1 MNGGKWMRCK
11 KCEEDQTRC
20 IGKKL
25 FGFKKRGVV
34 EAGAVVYLR
43 RMNSSTTLVTQS
55 SDSASACSNP
65 YETERILRE
74 YLLFHYGSAQEVVG
88 YPFAPV
94 DALEYPVRC
103 VRQCVDVSKLGASS
117 RALDLGCAV
126 GRSSF
131 ELARWCGEVIGID
144 YSAAFISAAESV
156 RMSGVLEYQ
165 CPVEGELTMPL
176 KAVRPEAVDP
186 QRVRF
191 EQGDAMALRGGL
203 GKFDV
208 VLMANLIDRL
218 REPQRCLASL
228 SALVSSGGQL
238 VITSPY
244 TWMEEYTP
252 RENWLGGKFLG
263 GKPLRTID
271 GLRECLGADFELL
284 DSMDLP
290 FLIREHARKFQ
301 WSVAH
306 GTRWIRRG

>member
-1 MNGGKWMRCK
+1 M
-11 KCEEDQTRC
+11 
-20 IGKKL
+20 
-25 FGFKKRGVV
+25 
-34 EAGAVVYLR
+34 VYPR
-43 RMNSSTTLVTQS
+43 RMNSSTPLATQQP
-55 SDSASACSNP
+55 DSYPACSNP

-88 YPFAPV
+88 YSFAPA
-94 DALEYPVRC
+94 DALEYPARC
-103 VRQCVDVSKLGASS
+103 VTQCVDVSKLGPDS

-156 RMSGVLEYQ
+156 RVSGFLEYQ
-165 CPVEGELTMPL
+165 CALEGELTRPL
-176 KAVRPEAVDP
+176 RAVCPEGVDR

-208 VLMANLIDRL
+208 ILMANLIDRL
-218 REPQRCLASL
+218 REPQKCLASL
-228 SALVSSGGQL
+228 SALVAPGGQL

-252 RENWLGGKFLG
+252 RENWLGGRLQG

-271 GLRECLGADFELL
+271 GLRGCLEGDFELVG
-284 DSMDLP
+284 SMDLP

-301 WSVAH
+301 WSVAQ